1 MDDFALLVVILISL
15 FYQSLSKS
23 ADEKEIH
30 QRSLAFFILA
40 SLRKQAFDAV
50 SHEKSLSLS

>member
-1 MDDFALLVVILISL
+1 MDDFALLVVILKCL
-15 FYQSLSKS
+15 FYQSLSKR

-30 QRSLAFFILA
+30 HPSFAFFILA